1 MLLQLHPD
9 ATSFFAT
16 LSPKRAAVYAG
27 AVLVVLAFI
36 SMLLW
41 RLPIYAYF
49 RKPIESDHQCPHCGS
64 RDIRA
69 SHLSTAMDSVRR
81 RVGLQPFR
89 CRGCTRRFISRSK
102 AETHSRLGSEAE
114 AN

>member
-9 ATSFFAT
+9 AASVFAA
-16 LSPKRAAVYAG
+16 LSPKRVAAYAV
-27 AVLVVLAFI
+27 AVLMVLAFV

-49 RKPIESDHQCPHCGS
+49 RKSIESNHQCPHCGS

-69 SHLSTAMDSVRR
+69 SHLSTLMDSVRK

-89 CRGCTRRFISRSK
+89 CRGCTRRFISRST
-102 AETHSRLGSEAE
+102 AATHSRLGSEAE